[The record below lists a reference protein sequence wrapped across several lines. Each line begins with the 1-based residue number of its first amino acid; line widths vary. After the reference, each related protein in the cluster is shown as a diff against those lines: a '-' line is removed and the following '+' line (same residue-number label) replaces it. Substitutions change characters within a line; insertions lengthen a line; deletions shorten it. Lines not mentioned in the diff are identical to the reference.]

1 MSLPEGSRP
10 CGAGCGMVSSIRA
23 GSNLGALVPAWDN
36 VCCYPEGSGPC
47 GAGCG
52 MVSSIRAGSNL
63 GALVPS

>member
-1 MSLPEGSRP
+1 VGLDAAWLHGFVL
-10 CGAGCGMVSSIRA
+10 AGNS
-23 GSNLGALVPAWDN
+23 GALVPAWDN
-36 VCCYPEGSGPC
+36 VCCYPDGSHPC